1 MQQAPV
7 SGEMTQ
13 KFIAFVMM
21 QAQQISLWLGR
32 IPHPQTGKSE
42 VNLEAAR
49 LFIDQ
54 LEMIREKTRGNLS
67 QEETKIL
74 SGVLSDL
81 QMDYV
86 KVSSEKKEAAPTEA
100 AAAEAA
106 APEPEPPKIQS
117 EEGSAGKRF
126 SKSYGS

>member
-86 KVSSEKKEAAPTEA
+86 KVSSGKNEPAPTEA
-100 AAAEAA
+100 STA
-106 APEPEPPKIQS
+106 APEPETPKIQP
-117 EEGSAGKRF
+117 EEGSGGKRF